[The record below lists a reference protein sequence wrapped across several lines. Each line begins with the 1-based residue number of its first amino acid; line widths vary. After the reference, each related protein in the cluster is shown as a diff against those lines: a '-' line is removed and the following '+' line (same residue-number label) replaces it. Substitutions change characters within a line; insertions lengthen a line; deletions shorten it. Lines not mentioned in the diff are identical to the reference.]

1 MTRTR
6 NQRRSLKRNA
16 GGNAAL
22 LAECCFDY
30 RGSNLTPVSDP
41 IAVDALK
48 RAFTLMLKAGGEPMA
63 VPIANME
70 ASAFPR
76 YKDHGLLLNGV
87 TWLAVGLDVSGRA
100 TYAIQTAQDEDRTLA
115 HDAARSMAL
124 SRLRSSLARAGFPS
138 PSRKE
143 RGPEA

>member
-1 MTRTR
+1 MSRTR

-16 GGNAAL
+16 GGTAAV
-22 LAECCFDY
+22 LAACCFDY
-30 RGSNLTPVSDP
+30 KGAELTPVSDP
-41 IAVDALK
+41 LAVDALR
-48 RAFTLMLKAGGEPMA
+48 RAFTLMLKAGGGPMA

-76 YKDHGLLLNGV
+76 YKDRGLLPDGV
-87 TWLAVGLDVSGRA
+87 TWLAVGLDISGRA

-124 SRLRSSLARAGFPS
+124 SRLRSSLAHAGFPS
-138 PSRKE
+138 L
-143 RGPEA
+143 